1 MHRLIKLNTYEDIP
15 LEMRDTPV
23 QDLIRFHN
31 WGHEYVEYSKAA
43 MLVGMC
49 MDNRKLL
56 RVPDSFAFI
65 IRTGGAN
72 LRYSEFKVSFAIAV
86 GGIQH
91 IVLMGHNKCGMVN
104 LASKRDLF
112 INGLVENAGWEKL
125 QAEEHFLHYAPL
137 FEIGNEID
145 FVLTEKERISKRY
158 PQITVHAMYYNVDEN
173 KLYAIQYDK

>member
-1 MHRLIKLNTYEDIP
+1 MHRLIQLNTIDDIP
-15 LEMRDTPV
+15 EGMRNTPV
-23 QDLIRFHN
+23 EDLIRFHN
-31 WGHEYVEYSKAA
+31 WGHPHEEYTKAV

-86 GGIQH
+86 GGVKH

-104 LASKRDLF
+104 LASNRESF
-112 INGLVENAGWEKL
+112 IDGLVKIAGWERP
-125 QAEEHFLHYAPL
+125 QAEEHFMHYAPL

-145 FVLTEKERISKRY
+145 FVIQETERIQKRY
-158 PQITVHAMYYNVDEN
+158 PQIQVHTMYYNVDEN
-173 KLYAIQYDK
+173 KLYALQRD